1 MSVFAS
7 DMDSDE
13 HVRRTSAVGG
23 GDSDFLAERPDLGGG
38 ANLIEEEDSGDTERT
53 FSDGRAQR
61 TEESDH
67 EIGGGEPLI
76 GEGDAGGAMPAAA
89 SAIRPARAPGLMSRA
104 WSGIKRGFS
113 SFGRGLGS
121 ALSEFGFGRL
131 FGNRRGAPDPSDPGA
146 AAEARARRDYQ
157 ASGGRT
163 VDDSRLRQVVG
174 SRRPWMARLFGAGT
188 GGRGSADAAAS
199 EARLGA
205 ETEHMRGLLQ
215 NRPVAP
221 GKQAYQASGGGGP
234 LVPFM
239 NPTPNKVGYG
249 EGRNKESHPVG
260 YTPNSAWAV
269 PAHGQAPSEQLGA
282 RRGVSKSGSMPG
294 DALTGLQAARRAA
307 EETGEYVPPGRI
319 RGNDFPELRASAQ
332 ERRLKAR
339 RVAGDLTRVNP
350 QAGADYRMFRTGQKV
365 TAAIGGQNLI
375 PEAREEF
382 EEDEE

>member
-7 DMDSDE
+7 DVESDE
-13 HVRRTSAVGG
+13 HVRRSSAVGG
-23 GDSDFLAERPDLGGG
+23 GDSDFLAERPHLGGG
-38 ANLIEEEDSGDTERT
+38 ANLIEEEDAGDSERT
-53 FSDGRAQR
+53 FSDGGAQR
-61 TEESDH
+61 TEESEH
-67 EIGGGEPLI
+67 EIGGVAPLI
-76 GEGDAGGAMPAAA
+76 GESDAGGAAPAAA
-89 SAIRPARAPGLMSRA
+89 SAVQPASAPSLMSRA

-113 SFGRGLGS
+113 SLGRGLGS

-146 AAEARARRDYQ
+146 AAEANARRDHQ

-163 VDDSRLRQVVG
+163 VDDSRFRQVVG
-174 SRRPWMARLFGAGT
+174 SRRPWMARLFGAGP
-188 GGRGSADAAAS
+188 GGRGSANAAAS

-205 ETEHMRGLLQ
+205 ETNHMRGLLR

-221 GKQAYQASGGGGP
+221 GNQAYQASRGGGP

-249 EGRNKESHPVG
+249 EGSNKEARPVG
-260 YTPNSAWAV
+260 YTPNSSWAV

-282 RRGVSKSGSMPG
+282 KRGVSKSGSMPD
-294 DALTGLQAARRAA
+294 DALRGLEDARRAA
-307 EETGEYVPPGRI
+307 EETGSYVPPGLNLRA
-319 RGNDFPELRASAQ
+319 DLPALRASAQ
-332 ERRLKAR
+332 ERKVKAR

-365 TAAIGGQNLI
+365 TAAIGAQNLI
-375 PEAREEF
+375 PEVREEF
-382 EEDEE
+382 EADEE